1 MTMSKYTINYIC
13 TDKYGHSVVKSEE
26 HLNNTINEAI
36 EIVKSKWVNWQ
47 VKILWAG
54 ILKTDGWPG

>member
-1 MTMSKYTINYIC
+1 MSKYTINYTC
-13 TDKYGHSVVKSEE
+13 TDKYGHIVVKSEE
-26 HLNNTINEAI
+26 HLNNTIDEAI
-36 EIVKSKWVNWQ
+36 DIVKSKFVSCQ